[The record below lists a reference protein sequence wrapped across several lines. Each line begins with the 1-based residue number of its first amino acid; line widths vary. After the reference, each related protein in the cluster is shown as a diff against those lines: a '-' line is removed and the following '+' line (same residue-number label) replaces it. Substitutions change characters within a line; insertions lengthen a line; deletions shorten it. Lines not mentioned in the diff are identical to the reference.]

1 MSEENDIKTLR
12 QTLGLSQKELGK
24 KLGVR
29 RDTISLWER
38 GITSP
43 TKRHAGNL
51 DAIFADCPPPSE
63 NDTTPCRKKRY
74 YNAEEEAT
82 KKLAENIKAISRT
95 FTEGQCY
102 TISETPSSANANTIQ
117 QSILQ
122 YERKEGIHHVFRE
135 IRGKWIVTYTDAQ
148 LIGKIIRQ
156 VEIHGNGSP

>member
-1 MSEENDIKTLR
+1 MNNEKDIKALR
-12 QTLGLSQKELGK
+12 KTLGLSQKELGK
-24 KLGVR
+24 RVGVDR
-29 RDTISLWER
+29 GTISLWER
-38 GITSP
+38 GVSFP

-51 DAIFADCPPPSE
+51 DTIFSDCPPLPE
-63 NDTTPCRKKRY
+63 KDTEPRGKKRY
-74 YNAEEEAT
+74 YNAEEEAA

-102 TISETPSSANANTIQ
+102 IIGETQQSVDSNTIQ

-148 LIGKIIRQ
+148 LIGKFIRE
-156 VEIHGNGSP
+156 VDIHGNGSP